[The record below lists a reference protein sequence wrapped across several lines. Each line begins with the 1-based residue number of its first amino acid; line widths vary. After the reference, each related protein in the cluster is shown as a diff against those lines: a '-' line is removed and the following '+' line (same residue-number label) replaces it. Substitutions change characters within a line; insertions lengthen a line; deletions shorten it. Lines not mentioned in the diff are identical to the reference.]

1 VADDTFAPGTLI
13 AGKFRIVRSLGEGGM
28 GSVWEI
34 EHELTKHRR
43 ALKLLHSAMAAM
55 PGIVER
61 FLREAS
67 AAGRVGNSH
76 IVETFDA
83 GVLESGE
90 PYLVMELLRGEPL
103 SSRIQRGPL
112 PLPEVVDLL
121 GQACIGVAAAHA
133 AGIVHRD
140 LKPDNLFITS
150 VEGRPF
156 VKLLDF
162 GISKFD
168 SAQTGGMQ
176 LTKEGS
182 AMGTP
187 YYMSPEQIRG
197 ASDLD
202 ARADVYALGVIL
214 YECLC
219 GRRPFESDV
228 LTHLAVLIHAGQT
241 QPIEQL
247 RPDLPP
253 AFADLIRAAM
263 ASDRDKRLQS
273 ALELRNGLERFG
285 RVGTAS
291 IYPAT
296 VAVPSMPPPAP
307 TGAATGVPA
316 RSLATSA
323 AGISMR
329 TPPAPPKASQPAKV
343 AAFAALGLAVA
354 GGIGFA
360 VLRGGSDAAAPTEPV
375 SSSNAGSTVAAEP
388 SARPQPEV
396 AAPAPVAPA
405 SALASSPAAPAPA
418 PQAAALANGV
428 APAASAAHGAA
439 GVSPAVAAPKP
450 EVRSAP
456 PPEAAPKPGRAE
468 ERGLAKDNP
477 FK

>member
-1 VADDTFAPGTLI
+1 MADDTFAPGTLI

-83 GVLESGE
+83 GVLDTGE

-112 PLPEVVDLL
+112 SVPEVVDLL
-121 GQACIGVAAAHA
+121 GQACVGVAAAHA

-140 LKPDNLFITS
+140 LKPDNLFITL

-168 SAQTGGMQ
+168 ASQTGGMQ

-214 YECLC
+214 YECLS
-219 GRRPFESDV
+219 GKRPFESEV
-228 LTHLAVLIHAGQT
+228 LTHLAVLIHGGQT
-241 QPIEQL
+241 QPIEEL
-247 RPDLPP
+247 RPDLTP
-253 AFADLIRAAM
+253 AFADLVRAAM
-263 ASDRDKRLQS
+263 ASDRNRRLQS
-273 ALELRNGLERFG
+273 AVELRNGLARFG
-285 RVGTAS
+285 SVGSAS
-291 IYPAT
+291 LYPAT
-296 VAVPSMPPPAP
+296 LAIPSQPPPAMASP
-307 TGAATGVPA
+307 TGVPA
-316 RSLATSA
+316 RSMATSA

-329 TPPAPPKASQPAKV
+329 TPPPPPKASQPAKL

-360 VLRGGSDAAAPTEPV
+360 VLRGGANTAAPAEPV
-375 SSSNAGSTVAAEP
+375 SSSSAAANVAAEP

-396 AAPAPVAPA
+396 VAPAPAAP
-405 SALASSPAAPAPA
+405 ALASSPAAPAAAPVAPHVAAPA
-418 PQAAALANGV
+418 KGA
-428 APAASAAHGAA
+428 APAASASA
-439 GVSPAVAAPKP
+439 AVAAPKP

-456 PPEAAPKPGRAE
+456 PAEAAPKPGRAE

>member
-1 VADDTFAPGTLI
+1 
-13 AGKFRIVRSLGEGGM
+13 
-28 GSVWEI
+28 
-34 EHELTKHRR
+34 
-43 ALKLLHSAMAAM
+43 
-55 PGIVER
+55 
-61 FLREAS
+61 
-67 AAGRVGNSH
+67 
-76 IVETFDA
+76 
-83 GVLESGE
+83 
-90 PYLVMELLRGEPL
+90 MELLRGEPL
-103 SSRIQRGPL
+103 SNRIQRGPM
-112 PLPEVVDLL
+112 PVPEVVDLL
-121 GQACIGVAAAHA
+121 GQACVGVAAAHA

-140 LKPDNLFITS
+140 LKPDNLFITT

-168 SAQTGGMQ
+168 SAQTGSMQ

-214 YECLC
+214 YECLS
-219 GRRPFESDV
+219 GKRPFESEI

-247 RPDLPP
+247 RPDLSP
-253 AFADLIRAAM
+253 AFADLVRAAM
-263 ASDRDKRLQS
+263 ASDREKRLPS

-285 RVGTAS
+285 RVGSAS
-291 IYPAT
+291 LYPAT
-296 VAVPSMPPPAP
+296 LAIPSQPPPAP

-329 TPPAPPKASQPAKV
+329 TPPPPKSAQPAKL
-343 AAFAALGLAVA
+343 AAVAALGLLAA
-354 GGIGFA
+354 GGVGFA
-360 VLRGGSDAAAPTEPV
+360 ILRSGSTPTEPAQSL
-375 SSSNAGSTVAAEP
+375 SSASAAGTVAAEP
-388 SARPQPEV
+388 APRPQPEL
-396 AAPAPVAPA
+396 AAPVAPSP
-405 SALASSPAAPAPA
+405 SAPTPVLASSPAAPAAA
-418 PQAAALANGV
+418 PAAAARGAV
-428 APAASAAHGAA
+428 AAKAPAPAASAAPAA
-439 GVSPAVAAPKP
+439 AAPQP

-456 PPEAAPKPGRAE
+456 PPAAAPKPGRAE